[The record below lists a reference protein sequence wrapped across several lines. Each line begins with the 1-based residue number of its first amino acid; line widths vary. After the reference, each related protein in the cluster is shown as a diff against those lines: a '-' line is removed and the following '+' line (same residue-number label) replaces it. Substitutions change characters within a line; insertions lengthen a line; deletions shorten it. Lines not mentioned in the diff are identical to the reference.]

1 MLQALELFQI
11 AAEELN
17 FSKAAQRGFVTQ
29 QCLSD
34 HIKRLEAQ
42 YGVPLFNRKPKISL
56 TEYGAALQRAVQNIK
71 VIETNLEK
79 ELHEIA
85 QEERGTVV
93 FGINATRAR
102 AILPRIYPRFY
113 EKYPFV
119 NLEIQMNETRSMEK
133 LILNGKMD
141 MFLGVDAMFHP
152 NLTMQPVCSNP
163 LYCALSAAAFRQVFG
178 ADASPADF
186 KNGISI
192 KDLAQ
197 LPFFLCLPESTTR
210 QLVEQTLSRKNIYL
224 QNTFSISDYEIHFD
238 ICAQKPMATIC
249 PSAAVMLAIDR
260 NRLSAPENRML
271 FFPIREIDSELSI
284 HLVYH
289 RDLHFTNYL
298 HSFIRLMIEE
308 IEQENVFAAQ
318 YVLRQ
323 FDARPIT

>member
-238 ICAQKPMATIC
+238 ICAQKPLRGGDAGHRPQPTVR
-249 PSAAVMLAIDR
+249 PGKPDAVFPHSGDR
-260 NRLSAPENRML
+260 QRAEHPPGVSQGPAFHQLSAQLYPSDDRGD
-271 FFPIREIDSELSI
+271 RAGKC
-284 HLVYH
+284 V
-289 RDLHFTNYL
+289 R
-298 HSFIRLMIEE
+298 
-308 IEQENVFAAQ
+308 
-318 YVLRQ
+318 
-323 FDARPIT
+323 RPVCTETV